1 MFTLMMRFFV
11 ERFYKKAAGV
21 VQFFINWFSHLHL
34 SSLMSTALLPRSSQS
49 RYGGFLKW
57 GYPQWPSHHPFIDR
71 NFHEIN
77 HPFLGIPPWLW
88 FYKWWYPKMDGL
100 QKKIPLKRMIWGD
113 PDLWKP
119 PSYLLDEGSDSGCSL
134 PASPSRLAAAA
145 EVRGRSARR
154 DLPPIQPDAPWTSHE
169 PRNGDRLEMGGS
181 MAMGVPPNGWLMSWK
196 ILKKW
201 MI

>member
-1 MFTLMMRFFV
+1 MFTLMMCFFL

-119 PSYLLDEGSDSGCSL
+119 PSYLSRTKALIPAVLYLHHRRGWQQPQKSEDEV
-134 PASPSRLAAAA
+134 LA
-145 EVRGRSARR
+145 E
-154 DLPPIQPDAPWTSHE
+154 TSH
-169 PRNGDRLEMGGS
+169 RSSQMRLGRATSRATETGWRW
-181 MAMGVPPNGWLMSWK
+181 GVPWPWGYPQMDGWCHGKS
-196 ILKKW
+196 
-201 MI
+201 